1 MQELCSQKRWTHTCE
16 DARDGGARACAG
28 RIPAVPP
35 VCSGGSRCV
44 SLVSLTG
51 RWAAGKGFA
60 FLPAPREAV
69 LISLGWSLGI
79 AALKLPQRLP
89 PAPTA
94 GTRFLHLVIY
104 SSSVNR
110 REAGGA
116 LSPERL

>member
-1 MQELCSQKRWTHTCE
+1 MCE

-89 PAPTA
+89 RHPQLAPAFCIWSFT
-94 GTRFLHLVIY
+94 V
-104 SSSVNR
+104 
-110 REAGGA
+110 A
-116 LSPERL
+116 L

>member
-1 MQELCSQKRWTHTCE
+1 MRRTDSC
-16 DARDGGARACAG
+16 GAAG
-28 RIPAVPP
+28 VQWWLAVRQPRQP
-35 VCSGGSRCV
+35 D
-44 SLVSLTG
+44 G

-116 LSPERL
+116 LYPERL